1 MQNHQNA
8 TIMNKGY
15 HSKLQDENLREALRQ
30 EEAALPQMP
39 ADLNGR
45 LMKRLHHEKRQ
56 RHYRV
61 WPWVAAA
68 CVATVMVVW
77 LLPPKEKG
85 SEAMTGSGELTAQT
99 CSIVAGQ
106 GANNDLQETKEIAS
120 PTTSQDYWIA
130 NPDTRDRRIANSTER
145 MERITN
151 STERTE
157 RITNPYTRD
166 RRIANSTERMERI
179 ANSTERT
186 ERIANPDTR
195 DRRIA
200 NSTERGM
207 ERITNLTEQKRTERI
222 TNPDTRDR
230 RIANSTE
237 RGMERATEQVLL
249 AQEETAEQPE
259 EVSASDEIAPAHL
272 PRSQA
277 KPQQVVLTER
287 DIPISRPE
295 NYRYTPEELALM
307 RRQANEAY
315 VKWME
320 LEMEIAKHQL
330 EQIAKQ

>member
-1 MQNHQNA
+1 
-8 TIMNKGY
+8 MNKGN
-15 HSKLQDENLREALRQ
+15 HSIQQDENLREALRQ

-39 ADLNGR
+39 ADLNDR
-45 LMKRLHHEKRQ
+45 LMKRLHHERRQ
-56 RHYRV
+56 RHFAV

-68 CVATVMVVW
+68 CVAAVVAVL

-99 CSIVAGQ
+99 CSIAAGQ
-106 GANNDLQETKEIAS
+106 DAKNGMQETKEIAS
-120 PTTSQDYWIA
+120 TIMAQDQRIA
-130 NPDTRDRRIANSTER
+130 NPDIRDRRIANSTER

-151 STERTE
+151 STERTK

-166 RRIANSTERMERI
+166 RRIANSTERV
-179 ANSTERT
+179 
-186 ERIANPDTR
+186 
-195 DRRIA
+195 
-200 NSTERGM
+200 
-207 ERITNLTEQKRTERI
+207 TEQATEQ
-222 TNPDTRDR
+222 
-230 RIANSTE
+230 
-237 RGMERATEQVLL
+237 ATEQVLL

-272 PRSQA
+272 PRTQV

-295 NYRYTPEELALM
+295 NYRYTPEEIALM

-320 LEMEIAKHQL
+320 LEMEIMKYQY
-330 EQIAKQ
+330 EQVAKQ

>member
-1 MQNHQNA
+1 
-8 TIMNKGY
+8 MNKDY
-15 HSKLQDENLREALRQ
+15 HSLQQDENLREALRQ

-39 ADLNGR
+39 ADLNDR

-56 RHYRV
+56 RHYRA

-68 CVATVMVVW
+68 CVAAVMVVW

-85 SEAMTGSGELTAQT
+85 SEAMTGSGELAVQT
-99 CSIVAGQ
+99 NSPTIEQ
-106 GANNDLQETKEIAS
+106 GVNNDLQETKDIAS
-120 PTTSQDYWIA
+120 PIMAQDQRIA
-130 NPDTRDRRIANSTER
+130 NPETRDRRIANSTER
-145 MERITN
+145 KEVAN
-151 STERTE
+151 PSEQ
-157 RITNPYTRD
+157 ITNPNTRN
-166 RRIANSTERMERI
+166 RRI

-186 ERIANPDTR
+186 E
-195 DRRIA
+195 
-200 NSTERGM
+200 
-207 ERITNLTEQKRTERI
+207 QKKHSETAQKAE
-222 TNPDTRDR
+222 
-230 RIANSTE
+230 
-237 RGMERATEQVLL
+237 VLL
-249 AQEETAEQPE
+249 AQEKPAEQHKEVAACE
-259 EVSASDEIAPAHL
+259 EKSTTDL

-320 LEMEIAKHQL
+320 LEMEIMKYQY